1 MEMKHETEITPINLV
16 NRVLSNLA
24 LESIIT
30 EMSETIYGREQGS
43 LRNQLD
49 SEVINSV
56 QSAGT
61 NPVTLMEIGPGGM
74 KQALTITAALM
85 QKNISVNWIFIDEA
99 FVVEDVAFNGSR
111 TNEKYEAFNQ
121 AVVGLKNELQTES
134 NCKIIGKFCS
144 CAGYYMRSKSE
155 VCSSEEEAKKTYKKN
170 LSLERVYL
178 MDNGCS
184 TGMPEA
190 ALGWIKYDSRQ
201 EIVNKQDLKPDMIVG
216 FASPTNL
223 ASNVARKAFKYED
236 TPLKIIAGSATKKL
250 ITNESQY
257 SCDPATTMAE
267 MKISQQ
273 QLREEAKQ
281 SEPDQIPPG
290 LH

>member
-1 MEMKHETEITPINLV
+1 MKHETEITPINLV

-99 FVVEDVAFNGSR
+99 FVVDDVAFNGSH
-111 TNEKYEAFNQ
+111 TKEKYEAFNQ
-121 AVVGLKNELQTES
+121 AVSAIKSELQTEAE
-134 NCKIIGKFCS
+134 CKVVAKFCS
-144 CAGYYMRSKSE
+144 CAGYYLRSKSE
-155 VCSSEEEAKKTYKKN
+155 ICSSEQEAKSIYKANFSK
-170 LSLERVYL
+170 EGRYL
-178 MDNGCS
+178 TDNACS

-190 ALGWIKYDSRQ
+190 AKGWMTYDSRQ
-201 EIVNKQDLKPDMIVG
+201 
-216 FASPTNL
+216 
-223 ASNVARKAFKYED
+223 
-236 TPLKIIAGSATKKL
+236 
-250 ITNESQY
+250 
-257 SCDPATTMAE
+257 
-267 MKISQQ
+267 
-273 QLREEAKQ
+273 
-281 SEPDQIPPG
+281 QI
-290 LH
+290 